1 MPRLTAKGVKA
12 LKAPG
17 RYGDGEGLY
26 LEVSPTGAK
35 SWILR
40 VMVRGRRRDIGLGGV
55 SYVDLGDARDEAR
68 RLRRIAKAGGDPVA
82 ERRAKAGVPTFEQAA
97 REVYATLK
105 PGWREGGVH
114 VKHWIASLELHA
126 FPVIGDR
133 PVDTIQSGDVL
144 EVLTPIWFRIPETA
158 RRVRQR
164 MRHVMT
170 WAKGKNLYLG
180 ENPVDAAKGSLPKH
194 SSEMKGHF
202 AALPYAEV
210 PAFMTALADRKGIA
224 VMALRFTILTGAR
237 SGEVRGARWSEIDF
251 EKAVWTVPGARMKA
265 KKDHR
270 VPLTAEALAVLK
282 KARGLD
288 KELVFPGQKRGKP
301 MSDATLAAVLK
312 RMNRHDITVHGF
324 RSTFRDWAAERT
336 TFPREIAELCLA
348 HEVGS
353 AVERAYRRSDLF
365 AKRRQLMEAWAR
377 FCLSAQSKGKVVEL
391 RHG

>member
-26 LEVSPTGAK
+26 LEVGPTGSK

-40 VMVRGRRRDIGLGGV
+40 VMVRGRRRDIGLGGA
-55 SYVDLGDARDEAR
+55 SYVDLGEARDEAR
-68 RLRRIAKAGGDPVA
+68 RLRKVARTGGDPVA
-82 ERRAKAGVPTFEQAA
+82 ARGAKDGVPTFEQAA
-97 REVYATLK
+97 REVYETLK
-105 PGWREGGVH
+105 PGWRDGGVH

-133 PVDTIQSGDVL
+133 PIDTIQSGDVL
-144 EVLTPIWFRIPETA
+144 DVLTPIWFKIPETA

-164 MRHVMT
+164 MRHVMI

-180 ENPVDAAKGSLPKH
+180 ENPVDAAKGSLPRHPSELKKH
-194 SSEMKGHF
+194 H
-202 AALPYAEV
+202 AAMPYTEV
-210 PAFMTALADRKGIA
+210 PSFMTALAGRKGIA
-224 VMALRFTILTGAR
+224 ALALRFTILTAAR
-237 SGEVRGARWSEIDF
+237 SGEVRGARWSEIDLVN
-251 EKAVWTVPGARMKA
+251 AVWTVPGARMKA

-270 VPLTAEALAVLK
+270 VPLTAEALAVLEK
-282 KARGLD
+282 VRGLD
-288 KELVFPGQKRGKP
+288 KELVFPGQKRDKP
-301 MSDATLAAVLK
+301 MSDVTLLAVLR
-312 RMNRHDITVHGF
+312 RMKLGHLTVHGF

-336 TFPREIAELCLA
+336 TFPREIAELALA

-365 AKRRQLMEAWAR
+365 AKRRQLLEAWAR
-377 FCLSAQSKGKVVEL
+377 FSTSAGEVGKVVEL
-391 RHG
+391 RA

>member
-1 MPRLTAKGVKA
+1 
-12 LKAPG
+12 
-17 RYGDGEGLY
+17 
-26 LEVSPTGAK
+26 
-35 SWILR
+35 
-40 VMVRGRRRDIGLGGV
+40 MVRGRRRDIGLGGASHV
-55 SYVDLGDARDEAR
+55 SLGEAREEAR
-68 RLRRIAKAGGDPVA
+68 RLRKIAKAGGDPLA
-82 ERRAKAGVPTFEQAA
+82 ERKAKDGVPTFEEAA
-97 REVYATLK
+97 REVYGTLK

-114 VKHWIASLELHA
+114 VQHWIRSLELYA
-126 FPVIGDR
+126 FPVIGGR
-133 PVDTIQSGDVL
+133 PIDTIQSGDVL
-144 EVLTPIWFRIPETA
+144 EILTPIWFRIPETA

-194 SSEMKGHF
+194 QSELKKHL
-202 AALPYAEV
+202 AAMPYEQV
-210 PAFMTALADRKGIA
+210 PAFVQKLAERSAVSAL
-224 VMALRFTILTGAR
+224 ALRFTILTAAR

-251 EKAVWTVPGARMKA
+251 EKAVWTIPGARMKA

-282 KARGLD
+282 KAWGLD
-288 KELVFPGQKRGKP
+288 KELVFPGQKKGKP
-301 MSDATLAAVLK
+301 MSDVTLAAVLRRMK
-312 RMNRHDITVHGF
+312 RDEITVHGF

-336 TFPREIAELCLA
+336 TFPREIAELALA
-348 HEVGS
+348 HEVGN

-377 FCLSAQSKGKVVEL
+377 FCLSAQAKGKVVEM